1 MEINFGEFM
10 LDLNNN
16 AALIEFLLK
25 DSKEVDF
32 EYINNQ
38 TIRVFDGKEEYG
50 FQNNPLI
57 GLNLGE
63 KSPIKASIALNGQ
76 YTDLDGLLYV
86 IDSCLVIFIGVK
98 LDPLNENCCS
108 IICLLSWR

>member
-1 MEINFGEFM
+1 M

-25 DSKEVDF
+25 GSNEFDF

-38 TIRVFDGKEEYG
+38 TGVRVFNGTEEYG
-50 FQNNPLI
+50 FKNNSCI

-63 KSPIKASIALNGQ
+63 KSSIKTSITLNGQ
-76 YTDLDGLLYV
+76 YIDLV
-86 IDSCLVIFIGVK
+86 SC
-98 LDPLNENCCS
+98 S
-108 IICLLSWR
+108 LSKF